1 MEIKSEIEIKPT
13 PYTEWAKNYNITE
26 DMNYIAIK
34 SRIDHQYMQILARY
48 KGNNYIARHYRQAKA
63 REIRKYRQLCS
74 KTAYIQHY
82 INEIFASGKLRKHYT
97 RQLLLRPSE
106 YRLIKLL
113 RMPYKQRKQKIN
125 KQINK
130 EKNTL
135 KYYTAKQAET
145 WKISSYNPLPPHN
158 NIHTV
163 QLTY

>member
-1 MEIKSEIEIKPT
+1 MEIKKEIDIKPT
-13 PYTEWAKNYNITE
+13 PFVEWAKNYNITE

-106 YRLIKLL
+106 YRLVKLL
-113 RMPYKQRKQKIN
+113 RMPYKQRKHAIQQQEIKSRKFQTN
-125 KQINK
+125 
-130 EKNTL
+130 NTQ
-135 KYYTAKQAET
+135 QAET
-145 WKISSYNPLPPHN
+145 QKISSYNPLPPHN